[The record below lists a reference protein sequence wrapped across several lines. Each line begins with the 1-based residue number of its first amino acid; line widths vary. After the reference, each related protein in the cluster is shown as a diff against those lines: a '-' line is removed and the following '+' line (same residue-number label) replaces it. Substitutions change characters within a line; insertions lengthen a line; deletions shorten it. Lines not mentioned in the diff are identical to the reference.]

1 MLFLENVP
9 FLVKFQKFSLF
20 RQNLSKNCQNLVIFE
35 EGNNA
40 DWPYADKEK
49 GKSDDRGGITSTQK
63 VGNFSHGLKFFFVVT

>member
-1 MLFLENVP
+1 MFILQHNSSYTNLRLKRTKLPGPNL
-9 FLVKFQKFSLF
+9 LV
-20 RQNLSKNCQNLVIFE
+20 NGNE

>member
-1 MLFLENVP
+1 MLEQGFS
-9 FLVKFQKFSLF
+9 KHQKEM
-20 RQNLSKNCQNLVIFE
+20 IE

-49 GKSDDRGGITSTQK
+49 GKSDDRGGIMSTQK

>member
-1 MLFLENVP
+1 MCLG
-9 FLVKFQKFSLF
+9 QWFSTMV
-20 RQNLSKNCQNLVIFE
+20 RRDE

-63 VGNFSHGLKFFFVVT
+63 VGNFSHGLKFFFVET